1 MREIRDNDPKT
12 PVSYF
17 SLVFRR
23 GERVQEITLSDWIV
37 LTVIEIFFG
46 AEILEQLIITSAY
59 NEGKIEKVGH
69 FLHVSNLVPAGLF
82 TNLLRKRL
90 YQVLY
95 YKYFKQYLFLQPES
109 DFDEAELVQEDG
121 SLLLNRVRFGM
132 RHELLY
138 QTIAFRRAYILVWIC
153 VNLVLDL
160 LVLATADIQAAIV
173 SAVSIEAVRRVLK
186 L

>member
-1 MREIRDNDPKT
+1 MREIIDDDPKT
-12 PVSYF
+12 PASYF
-17 SLVFRR
+17 NLVFRR
-23 GERVQEITLSDWIV
+23 GDRVQEIMLFDWMV
-37 LTVIEIFFG
+37 LTVIEILFG

-59 NEGKIEKVGH
+59 NEGKVETVGH
-69 FLHVSNLVPAGLF
+69 FLHVSNIVPAGLF
-82 TNLLRKRL
+82 TNLLRKKI
-90 YQVLY
+90 YQVIY

-109 DFDEAELVQEDG
+109 YFDEAELVQKDG

-153 VNLVLDL
+153 LNLVLDL
-160 LVLATADIQAAIV
+160 AVFATADIQAAIV
-173 SAVSIEAVRRVLK
+173 SAVSIEAVRRILK